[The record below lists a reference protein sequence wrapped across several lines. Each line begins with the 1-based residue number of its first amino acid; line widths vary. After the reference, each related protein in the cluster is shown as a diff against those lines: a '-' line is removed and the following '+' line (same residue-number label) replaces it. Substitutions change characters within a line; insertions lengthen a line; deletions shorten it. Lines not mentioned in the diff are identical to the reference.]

1 VVNGARTHSQF
12 TAYLHGPFK
21 VPAHNVQRD
30 PMPASPYYPASS
42 DRRAQA
48 FERVRRTF
56 GWIVAGS
63 VGAAA
68 VIFGAISHE
77 LPGRSSTAQT
87 TGASSSNTATAGNTG
102 AGNSGNTGN
111 TGNTGASAVNP
122 PVSTQRAPAA
132 VSGGTGW

>member
-1 VVNGARTHSQF
+1 MST
-12 TAYLHGPFK
+12 
-21 VPAHNVQRD
+21 
-30 PMPASPYYPASS
+30 SPHHAAFN

-63 VGAAA
+63 VGGVV

-77 LPGRSSTAQT
+77 IPGRSPSTHANGT
-87 TGASSSNTATAGNTG
+87 SASITGASGNTG
-102 AGNSGNTGN
+102 AVGSTGTGNTGN
-111 TGNTGASAVNP
+111 TGNKGAGTVNP
-122 PVSTQRAPAA
+122 PVSTQRAPTA

>member
-1 VVNGARTHSQF
+1 
-12 TAYLHGPFK
+12 
-21 VPAHNVQRD
+21 
-30 PMPASPYYPASS
+30 MPASPYYPAPP

-87 TGASSSNTATAGNTG
+87 TGASSSSTATAGNTG
-102 AGNSGNTGN
+102 TTAAGNSGNTCN
-111 TGNTGASAVNP
+111 TGNTGAGAVNP